1 MLATGLP
8 TASLPGARMAVAASP
23 DRALGVRAAGAALF
37 LSFMDVT
44 TLVTIVAGHAAGLGA
59 GALGVGLA
67 VGAYSATNL
76 PANVVGGILLDRL
89 GRRRLTVLG
98 FLLNGVAVLG
108 YALATSVPL
117 FILIRA
123 FHGIVGGVHVTAVF
137 AMAGDRTRAGRAGR
151 SFGRYGAVIG
161 TAWTVGPALAAVLT
175 ARSGT
180 ALAFQVVAALQVVGA
195 LVTLLFL
202 RDVRVD
208 ESRDPTAGADAVA
221 EAEAGASSA
230 AVMREL
236 AAKPSVRRALLA
248 TIAWM
253 AAVGT
258 LAAFLR
264 ETVVAVGLAEATSSA
279 LFSVY
284 ALIAALVML
293 SPLANRVDRGAADG
307 AIGAGLGTI
316 AVALALMAAAEA
328 VPAQGFA
335 VLMLASAVFGAG
347 YGVIFPAVA
356 GAVSLAATTRT
367 RGRAFGLFN
376 VAFSV
381 GLALGP
387 PAVGA
392 LVAGTDAVLGR
403 TGGLHPFVPV
413 AVLCAV
419 TAVVVARSGRAAE
432 ATIA

>member
-1 MLATGLP
+1 
-8 TASLPGARMAVAASP
+8 MAVATSP
-23 DRALGVRAAGAALF
+23 VRAAGVRAAGVALF

-44 TLVTIVAGHAAGLGA
+44 VLVTIVAGHAAALGA

-76 PANVVGGILLDRL
+76 PANIVGGILLDRL
-89 GRRRLTVLG
+89 GRRRLTVIG
-98 FLLNGVAVLG
+98 FLLNGLAVLG
-108 YALATSVPL
+108 YALASTVPA

-123 FHGIVGGVHVTAVF
+123 FHGVVGGIHVTAVF

-161 TAWTVGPALAAVLT
+161 TAWIVGPALAAILT
-175 ARSGT
+175 ARSGFG
-180 ALAFQVVAALQVVGA
+180 LAFQVVAALQVLGA
-195 LVTLLFL
+195 VVTLLFL
-202 RDVRVD
+202 PDVRAD
-208 ESRDPTAGADAVA
+208 EDRDPTAGADAVTDA
-221 EAEAGASSA
+221 RSST
-230 AVMREL
+230 VMREL
-236 AAKPSVRRALLA
+236 ASRPAVRRALLA

-264 ETVVAVGLAEATSSA
+264 ETVVAVGLDESISSA
-279 LFSVY
+279 LFSMY
-284 ALIAALVML
+284 ALLAALVML
-293 SPLANRVDRGAADG
+293 SPLSARVDRRGGDG
-307 AIGAGLGTI
+307 MIAAGLGTI
-316 AVALALMAAAEA
+316 AVALGLMAAAGS
-328 VPAQGFA
+328 VPFSGFA
-335 VLMLASAVFGAG
+335 VLMLASAIFGAG

-392 LVAGTDAVLGR
+392 LVLGSEAL
-403 TGGLHPFVPV
+403 TGRSGALHPFLPV

-419 TAVVVARSGRAAE
+419 TALAVRRAGRADAAGTV
-432 ATIA
+432 ATAP

>member
-1 MLATGLP
+1 
-8 TASLPGARMAVAASP
+8 MAVAASP
-23 DRALGVRAAGAALF
+23 VRAVGVRAAGAALF

-44 TLVTIVAGHAAGLGA
+44 VLVTIVAGHAAALGA

-89 GRRRLTVLG
+89 GRRRLTVIG

-108 YALATSVPL
+108 YALASSVPE

-123 FHGIVGGVHVTAVF
+123 FHGVVGGIHVTAVF

-161 TAWTVGPALAAVLT
+161 TAWIVGPALAAVLT

-180 ALAFQVVAALQVVGA
+180 ALAFQVVAALQVLGA

-202 RDVRVD
+202 PDVRTD
-208 ESRDPTAGADAVA
+208 ESRDPTAGADAVTD
-221 EAEAGASSA
+221 ASSA
-230 AVMREL
+230 TVMREL
-236 AAKPSVRRALLA
+236 AARPSVRRALLA

-264 ETVVAVGLAEATSSA
+264 ETVVAVGLDESVSSA
-279 LFSVY
+279 LFSMY
-284 ALIAALVML
+284 ALLAALVML
-293 SPLANRVDRGAADG
+293 SPLSARVDRRGGDG
-307 AIGAGLGTI
+307 MIAAGLGTI
-316 AVALALMAAAEA
+316 AVALGLMAAAGS
-328 VPAQGFA
+328 VPFSGFA

-392 LVAGTDAVLGR
+392 LVLGADAMTGR
-403 TGGLHPFVPV
+403 TGALHPFLPV

-419 TAVVVARSGRAAE
+419 TAVLVGRAGRGAAAHAGG
-432 ATIA
+432 ATTA

>member
-1 MLATGLP
+1 MTVAESP
-8 TASLPGARMAVAASP
+8 ARV
-23 DRALGVRAAGAALF
+23 RGVRAAGAALF

-59 GALGVGLA
+59 GPLGVGLA

-123 FHGIVGGVHVTAVF
+123 FHGVVGGIHVTAVF

-161 TAWTVGPALAAVLT
+161 TAWIVGPALAAVLT

-195 LVTLLFL
+195 LVTLLL
-202 RDVRVD
+202 LPDVKVD
-208 ESRDPTAGADAVA
+208 ESRDPTAGADAVS
-221 EAEAGASSA
+221 EGPGASSG

-236 AAKPSVRRALLA
+236 AARPAVRRALLA
-248 TIAWM
+248 TMSWM

-264 ETVVAVGLAEATSSA
+264 ETVIAVGLDESVSSA
-279 LFSVY
+279 LFSMY
-284 ALIAALVML
+284 ALMAALVML
-293 SPLANRVDRGAADG
+293 SPLSARVDRRGADG
-307 AIGAGLGTI
+307 MIAAGLGTI
-316 AVALALMAAAEA
+316 AIALGLMAAAET
-328 VPAQGFA
+328 VPASGFA

-387 PAVGA
+387 PVVGG
-392 LVAGTDAVLGR
+392 LVAGTDAALGR

-413 AVLCAV
+413 AVLCAI
-419 TAVVVARSGRAAE
+419 TAAAVARAGRRSG
-432 ATIA
+432 ATPAV